1 MVEDPLERALED
13 GDPALWEPM
22 LDPLCELDMPLLEDG
37 LLVEDW
43 PDELED
49 VSGVLLVC
57 ATAHRPEH
65 IKATAVRI
73 NFRILG
79 SFGTLDRCTDYE
91 AAKWSAPPLTRTAGA
106 KVGCP
111 G

>member
-1 MVEDPLERALED
+1 MVDDALELALED
-13 GDPALWEPM
+13 GEPEVE
-22 LDPLCELDMPLLEDG
+22 LCEPDMLLLDDG

-43 PDELED
+43 PDELDD

-65 IKATAVRI
+65 IRATAVRI

-79 SFGTLDRCTDYE
+79 LLESL
-91 AAKWSAPPLTRTAGA
+91 K
-106 KVGCP
+106 
-111 G
+111 